1 MPALVSSTLN
11 LEWNRRRWS
20 WSSPWH
26 LLPWPCLQVG
36 PKNSL
41 LLPGPC
47 AHLREPELSSSI
59 LLPMPLLLLCH
70 LLGAPEM
77 AQGLAAPG
85 RSQGLPAEAGIL
97 APHGLTGDALS
108 DWCSQEQRKELGMS
122 PWSWFY
128 APMLS
133 PSAAGIFLFQ
143 S

>member
-1 MPALVSSTLN
+1 
-11 LEWNRRRWS
+11 
-20 WSSPWH
+20 
-26 LLPWPCLQVG
+26 
-36 PKNSL
+36 
-41 LLPGPC
+41 
-47 AHLREPELSSSI
+47 
-59 LLPMPLLLLCH
+59 
-70 LLGAPEM
+70 M

-97 APHGLTGDALS
+97 APHDLTGDALS